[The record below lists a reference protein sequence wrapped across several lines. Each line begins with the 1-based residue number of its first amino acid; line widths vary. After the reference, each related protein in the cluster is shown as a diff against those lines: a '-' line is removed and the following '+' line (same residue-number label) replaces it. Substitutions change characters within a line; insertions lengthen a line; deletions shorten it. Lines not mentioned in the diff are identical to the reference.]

1 MVLRK
6 GHTDKQWEPWKDMF
20 SHCCSVRVQRMD
32 PHSGKA
38 PSSTC
43 DVRSVATAYSRDNSE
58 VARSWRYFESFLVS
72 RASLVQIAQTKPLE
86 NALN

>member
-1 MVLRK
+1 MGTLE
-6 GHTDKQWEPWKDMF
+6 GH
-20 SHCCSVRVQRMD
+20 VQPLLQRQ
-32 PHSGKA
+32 GAENGEA

-43 DVRSVATAYSRDNSE
+43 DVCSE

-72 RASLVQIAQTKPLE
+72 RASFVQIAQTKTLE